1 MPQQTSRGWPAGGR
15 SQLLESWG
23 KCVEGK
29 GNSKYRGPEAGM
41 RVQVAGEV
49 GGGECRDREQDKFR
63 EEGRAGAGRTSQW
76 WGSGIS
82 FSRRERTPVGSVT
95 VLG

>member
-1 MPQQTSRGWPAGGR
+1 
-15 SQLLESWG
+15 
-23 KCVEGK
+23 
-29 GNSKYRGPEAGM
+29 M

-95 VLG
+95 VLAEALMNRTLKQWQEQEESE